1 MKFFTARTEP
11 TAPDITPAQ
20 QAFIAR
26 QKFLYMYA
34 GARSSTP
41 GMLIGALLCI
51 PLFMDSVSPWKLWS
65 WMGLIVLGIVVRLF
79 LLRIPNQEAQL
90 TDNVESLI
98 QRVSWATF
106 VTSLAWGLGWF
117 LVAYDMTRLEQLEFF
132 LVLQMVAFLGMINYC
147 IHLPSYAYFF
157 LPLKLPEFIVEILLI
172 QTISWPIICGSVIT
186 ALYSLKMV
194 KAFGKSWESA
204 ILLQMKNDELFEK
217 LVQERDVSVA
227 ANLAKSNF
235 IAIAS
240 HDLRQPMHAITLYL
254 NALKNEDLGPKNQ
267 DILGKI
273 KSAVGTINQM
283 FSALLNISRFDAQNV
298 AIKHERFSLA
308 QLAADLQ
315 LSAGPQAQAKSLL
328 LAFDYQDATVEGD
341 LQLLKQA
348 LLNIISN
355 AIQYTDQ
362 GGVTVRFVVYNAC
375 LSVEVADTGKGID
388 EADRDKIFQEFYRSH
403 KTRSDHDG
411 LGLGLSIVKRI
422 CELTGSSI
430 HFEPLTPNGTRFT
443 LQTPFPLSPELPAQT
458 LASHQASQAAS
469 QADLGLA
476 AKPLP
481 GHGLVIGLLENDPHI
496 HDAYLQALS
505 KLGFEVVSFS
515 ENETELQAQLARL
528 HKLDCLLTDYH
539 LTHSTGDVFISR
551 IRDEFNENIPAIIV
565 SGDTTPAALQKLEAL
580 SLSVL
585 HKPVDV
591 ERIAHEIYRL
601 TRTVS
606 A

>member
-1 MKFFTARTEP
+1 MKLFTQAP

-20 QAFIAR
+20 HAFIAR
-26 QKFLYMYA
+26 QKFLYMCA
-34 GARSSTP
+34 GARSSTA
-41 GMLIGALLCI
+41 GMLVGALLCI

-65 WMGLIVLGIVVRLF
+65 WMGLMVLGMVVRLF
-79 LLRIPNQEAQL
+79 LLRVPNQEAQL
-90 TDNVESLI
+90 ADNVEGLI

-117 LVAYDMTRLEQLEFF
+117 LVAYDMSRLQQLEFF

-254 NALKNEDLGPKNQ
+254 NALKNEDLGPKNT
-267 DILGKI
+267 DILSKI
-273 KSAVGTINQM
+273 KAAVGTINQM

-298 AIKHERFSLA
+298 AIKHERFLLS
-308 QLAADLQ
+308 QLANDLQ
-315 LSAGPQAQAKSLL
+315 LSAGPLAQSKSLFL
-328 LAFDYQDATVEGD
+328 LFDYQDGAVEGD

-355 AIQYTDQ
+355 AIQYTDH
-362 GGVTVRFVVYNAC
+362 GGVTVRFLVQNGC
-375 LSVEVADTGKGID
+375 LRVDVADTGKGID
-388 EADRDKIFQEFYRSH
+388 AQDQDNIFKEFYRSH

-422 CELTGSSI
+422 CELTDASVR
-430 HFEPLTPNGTRFT
+430 FETAVGHGTTFT
-443 LQTPFPLSPELPAQT
+443 FATPFLVHASVLSNTEPEPTARIPSEPQVVQGT
-458 LASHQASQAAS
+458 
-469 QADLGLA
+469 
-476 AKPLP
+476 
-481 GHGLVIGLLENDPHI
+481 GLVIGLLENDAHI
-496 HDAYLQALS
+496 RDAYQQALRH
-505 KLGFEVVSFS
+505 LGFEVVVFS
-515 ENETELQAQLARL
+515 EDETVLQGQLAEL
-528 HKLDCLLTDYH
+528 NHIDCLLTDYH
-539 LTHSTGDVFISR
+539 LTHLTGDVFVSR
-551 IRDEFNENIPAIIV
+551 IRDEFNETIPAIIV
-565 SGDTTPAALQKLEAL
+565 SGDTSPTALNKLRAL

-585 HKPVDV
+585 HKPVDIEV
-591 ERIAHEIYRL
+591 IAQEIHRL
-601 TRTVS
+601 TSPVHPS
-606 A
+606 AVPAWTS

>member
-1 MKFFTARTEP
+1 
-11 TAPDITPAQ
+11 
-20 QAFIAR
+20 
-26 QKFLYMYA
+26 
-34 GARSSTP
+34 
-41 GMLIGALLCI
+41 
-51 PLFMDSVSPWKLWS
+51 
-65 WMGLIVLGIVVRLF
+65 
-79 LLRIPNQEAQL
+79 
-90 TDNVESLI
+90 
-98 QRVSWATF
+98 
-106 VTSLAWGLGWF
+106 
-117 LVAYDMTRLEQLEFF
+117 
-132 LVLQMVAFLGMINYC
+132 
-147 IHLPSYAYFF
+147 
-157 LPLKLPEFIVEILLI
+157 
-172 QTISWPIICGSVIT
+172 VIT

-254 NALKNEDLGPKNQ
+254 NALKNEDLGLKNQ

-298 AIKHERFSLA
+298 TIKHERFSLA

-315 LSAGPQAQAKSLL
+315 LSASPQAQAKSLAL
-328 LAFDYQDATVEGD
+328 SFDYQDATVEGD

-355 AIQYTDQ
+355 AIQYTDR
-362 GGVTVRFVVYNAC
+362 GGVTVRFVANNAC

-388 EADRDKIFQEFYRSH
+388 EADRDKIFREFYRSH

-430 HFEPLTPNGTRFT
+430 HFEALTPNGTRFT
-443 LQTPFPLSPELPAQT
+443 LQTPFPLSPELPTQT
-458 LASHQASQAAS
+458 MEPQQASLAAP
-469 QADLGLA
+469 QADLALA

-515 ENETELQAQLARL
+515 EDEAELQAQLARL